1 MAPITASTPVDLK
14 LINNKKAWPL
24 AQAFLLIDNVFL
36 ETFLRWVRTLG
47 EIIQWMISAIQEVP
61 WLIIEPKVSIIPSA
75 WNVIVS
81 GTFLTAES
89 LENK

>member
-1 MAPITASTPVDLK
+1 MSKIEGTSQHLLVHQIGGKALLK
-14 LINNKKAWPL
+14 
-24 AQAFLLIDNVFL
+24 
-36 ETFLRWVRTLG
+36 TFLRWVRKLG

-75 WNVIVS
+75 WNIIVS

-89 LENK
+89 FNSA